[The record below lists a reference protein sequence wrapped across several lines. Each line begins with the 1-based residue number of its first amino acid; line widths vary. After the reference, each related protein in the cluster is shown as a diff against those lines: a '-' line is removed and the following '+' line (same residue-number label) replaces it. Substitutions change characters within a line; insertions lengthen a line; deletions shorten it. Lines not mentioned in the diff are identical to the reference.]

1 MKRSALLAGILL
13 SLLNALGAVDSP
25 PAKSAPSPLEA
36 GAAAA
41 AARLSGGGGIVLA
54 EIDAT
59 GERYSAFGNPAPRE
73 GVPTEKILFEIGSV
87 TKVFTGLLLA
97 QTVLEHKAT
106 LTEPIGKYLPPELA
120 LDPQLAAI
128 TLEQLATHTSGLPR
142 MPTNFPS
149 SNPDDPYADYSQE
162 LLYNFLRSHHPTHAA
177 PQPSEYSNLGVAL
190 LGHVLERIHGRSY
203 EELLRERITAPL
215 GMDDTVIV
223 LSEEQQAR
231 FARPFANGAPASPW
245 HLASMAPAGAIRST
259 LTDMTKF
266 ARALMNPRSAI
277 APAWQLAREP
287 RAAQGMSRVG
297 LNIMV
302 RRRGDETVYWHNG
315 GTGGFL
321 THFEVVPETGRA
333 VVMFINH
340 SGVVDPRTIVDTALM
355 PKSTIGAR
363 EEQPIRAEQLAGYTG
378 VYDIDGRSKFTVVID
393 AENRLNVRL
402 TGQTFNPVSFGGGD
416 VFFSKAH
423 SAEFHFQREADGKG
437 ATLELRQR
445 GNVIPARRTSDAPTV
460 MFLTPEKAA
469 EYTGLFEFSDTANF
483 VVTNRGRW
491 VFAKLGLQP
500 ALPVFCDAPDHF
512 VYETV
517 DAALTFERD
526 ARGAVTALVLHQN
539 GVDTRAPKR
548 LTAEGSTAK

>member
-1 MKRSALLAGILL
+1 MKRRVLLAGLL
-13 SLLNALGAVDSP
+13 LAFLNALGAADTP
-25 PAKSAPSPLEA
+25 PTKSAPSPLQA

-59 GERYSAFGNPAPRE
+59 GERYSAFGHPAPRE

-97 QTVLEHKAT
+97 QTALEHKAT
-106 LTEPIGKYLPPELA
+106 LTDPIGKFLPPELA
-120 LDPQLAAI
+120 LDPRLAAI

-162 LLYNFLRSHHPTHAA
+162 LLYDFLRSHHPTHDA

-203 EELLRERITAPL
+203 AELIRERITEPL
-215 GMDDTVIV
+215 GMSDTVIV
-223 LSEEQQAR
+223 LSDEQQTR
-231 FARPFANGAPASPW
+231 FAQPFANGAPASPW

-259 LTDMTKF
+259 LADMTTF
-266 ARALMNPRSAI
+266 ARALMNPRSPI

-287 RAAQGMSRVG
+287 RATQGMSRVG
-297 LNIMV
+297 LNIMMK
-302 RRRGDETVYWHNG
+302 RRGDETVYWHNG
-315 GTGGFL
+315 GTGGYL

-355 PKSTIGAR
+355 PKSTVAAR
-363 EEQPIRAEQLAGYTG
+363 EEQPITAEQLAAYTG
-378 VYDIDGRSKFTVVID
+378 TYDIDGRGKFTVVID
-393 AENRLNVRL
+393 PENRLSVRL

-423 SAEFHFQREADGKG
+423 SAEFHFQRSADGKV
-437 ATLELRQR
+437 TSLELHQR
-445 GNVIPARRTSDAPTV
+445 GNVIPARRTSAAPTV
-460 MFLTPEKAA
+460 IFLTPEKAA
-469 EYTGLFEFSDTANF
+469 EYAGLFEFSEAANF
-483 VVTNRGRW
+483 VITSRGRW

-500 ALPVFCDAPDHF
+500 AFPVFCDAPDHF
-512 VYETV
+512 VYEAV
-517 DAALTFERD
+517 EAALTFERD
-526 ARGAVTALVLHQN
+526 ASGAVTALVLHQN
-539 GVDTRAPKR
+539 GADTRAPKKAR
-548 LTAEGSTAK
+548 AATK